1 MPSPRVLDLVTSCPA
16 STEIMHSLGSWP
28 IEVVMTPLE
37 HIPDR
42 SKAIDEM
49 LMAGREVAEKYADL
63 IEDED
68 YEYTDPSSML

>member
-1 MPSPRVLDLVTSCPA
+1 
-16 STEIMHSLGSWP
+16 
-28 IEVVMTPLE
+28 
-37 HIPDR
+37 
-42 SKAIDEM
+42 M